1 MPEPTEEKE
10 VTEEPIEEQVEP
22 SAETKKTEKKPD
34 HMIPKTRLDEEIA
47 KRAQAEKELEKFRK
61 AEEDRK
67 KSELSEL
74 DRLKLEK
81 TEADKRASDA
91 EQSVNEL
98 KLKTAFRDVAD
109 ELGIEFAN
117 PQAREDAFTF
127 LDKKV
132 AGEDGA
138 GMKKALEDLE
148 EKRPH
153 LLKPE
158 ESEPETDAKKRGT
171 RTTSTVLAKEKET
184 ELTQR
189 FRLRKPR

>member
-1 MPEPTEEKE
+1 MPEPTEEQE
-10 VTEEPIEEQVEP
+10 VPEEKTEEQVEP

-47 KRAQAEKELEKFRK
+47 KRATAEKELEKFRK

-81 TEADKRASDA
+81 SEADKRASDA

-127 LDKKV
+127 LDKKIT
-132 AGEDGA
+132 GEDGA

-158 ESEPETDAKKRGT
+158 ESEPETDAKKRGMRPANGKIT
-171 RTTSTVLAKEKET
+171 KEDEA
-184 ELTQR
+184 
-189 FRLRKPR
+189 RLKQTYRIRNPR